1 MARKIDALFKEMPS
15 RNASDLHLVVG
26 RPPIFRI
33 SGDMVA
39 SEHPVL
45 TPESAKELIYEM
57 LNPAQRETIDTHL
70 DLDFAYELPGLA
82 RFRANILH
90 QQRGMGAV
98 FRLIPTKILTL
109 EQLGMPEVVRKISES
124 TGGLI
129 LVTGPTGSGK
139 STTLAG
145 MIDYI
150 NENREAHIL
159 TIEDPLEFI
168 HEPKKCLITQREVGA
183 HTKDFGSALRVAG
196 RQDPDIILVG
206 EMRDLETISLA
217 LTSAACGMLVFGT
230 LHTNSAIK
238 TIDRLIDA
246 YPADQQNQVRAML
259 ADSLAGVVAQQ
270 LVKTPDGKRCAAV
283 EVLLGAKALGNLI
296 REGKT
301 SMISS
306 YMQSGAGEGMQ
317 TMDQALLGLVQK
329 GKITPEAAA
338 EKANDKAQFDRMVAG
353 GGGASPVAGAPG
365 AGMAGGA
372 PGAPGGQRY
381 GTGGPAGRPATPPAA
396 QAPQRSGLFGQ
407 RK

>member
-1 MARKIDALFKEMPS
+1 MARKIDALFREMPG

-33 SGDMVA
+33 SGDMVP
-39 SEHPVL
+39 SEHPTV
-45 TPESAKELIYEM
+45 TPESAKELLYEM
-57 LNPAQRETIDTHL
+57 LTPAQRETIDNHL
-70 DLDFAYELPGLA
+70 DLDFAYEISGLA
-82 RFRANILH
+82 RFRCNFLH

-98 FRLIPTKILTL
+98 FRLIPSKILTL
-109 EQLGMPEVVRKISES
+109 EDLGMPDVVRKLSES

-145 MIDYI
+145 MINYI

-168 HEPKKCLITQREVGA
+168 HEPKKCLITQREVGM
-183 HTKDFGSALRVAG
+183 HTKDFASALRVAG

-217 LTSAACGMLVFGT
+217 LTSAACGLLVFGT

-259 ADSLAGVVAQQ
+259 ADSLTGVVAQQ

-283 EVLLGAKALGNLI
+283 EVLLGGKALGNLI

-301 SMISS
+301 SMIASH
-306 YMQSGAGEGMQ
+306 MQSGIGEGMQ
-317 TMDQALLGLVQK
+317 TMDQALLALVQK
-329 GKITPEAAA
+329 GKIKPEDAA
-338 EKANDKAQFDRMVAG
+338 EKATDKAQFDRMVAAAGVAAGQG
-353 GGGASPVAGAPG
+353 GQGG
-365 AGMAGGA
+365 
-372 PGAPGGQRY
+372 PGGPGGSPQQRY
-381 GTGGPAGRPATPPAA
+381 GAGGPAQRPAPAGAQRPGVTQPP
-396 QAPQRSGLFGQ
+396 R
-407 RK
+407 R

>member
-1 MARKIDALFKEMPS
+1 MARIDELFKEMPV

-26 RPPIFRI
+26 RPPMFRI
-33 SGDMVA
+33 SGEMVA
-39 SEHPVL
+39 SDHEVL
-45 TPESAKELIYEM
+45 TRESLRDLVYEM
-57 LNPAQRETIDTHL
+57 LSPGQRDTIDNHL
-70 DLDFAYELPGLA
+70 DLDFAYDVTGLA

-98 FRLIPTKILTL
+98 FRLIPTNILTL
-109 EQLGMPEVVRKISES
+109 IDLGMPDVVRKLSLA

-139 STTLAG
+139 STTLAA
-145 MIDYI
+145 MVNHI

-168 HEPKKCLITQREVGA
+168 HEPKKCLITQREVGV
-183 HTKDFGSALRVAG
+183 HTKDFASALRVAG

-217 LTSAACGMLVFGT
+217 LTSAACGLLVFGT
-230 LHTNSAIK
+230 LHTNSAVK

-259 ADSLAGVVAQQ
+259 ADSLSGVVAQQ

-283 EVLLGAKALGNLI
+283 EVLLGGKALGNLI
-296 REGKT
+296 RESKT

-306 YMQSGAGEGMQ
+306 YMQSGTADGMQ
-317 TMDQALLGLVQK
+317 TMDQALLALVQK
-329 GKITPEAAA
+329 GKIRPEDAA
-338 EKANDKAQFDRMVAG
+338 EKAMDKAQFDRMAAAG
-353 GGGASPVAGAPG
+353 GIKPSAAGAGAPAPG
-365 AGMAGGA
+365 AGAAQQRYGSGSAGQR
-372 PGAPGGQRY
+372 PPLQGGQR
-381 GTGGPAGRPATPPAA
+381 PVMS
-396 QAPQRSGLFGQ
+396 QM
-407 RK
+407 RKN